1 MKAELITIGDEI
13 LIGQIVDTNAA
24 FMAKA
29 LTRAGINV
37 HWKST
42 IPDTTEAITEA
53 LEVGLKRSELLI
65 FSGGLGPTRDDKTK
79 ETMAAF
85 FGADLVLNQAVLDHI
100 EGLFKKYINTPI
112 SQMNRDQAL
121 LPSTCEV
128 LFNPN
133 GTAPGMWFE
142 KEGRVVVA
150 LPGVPYEMK
159 YLIRE
164 EVLPK
169 IQDRFSL
176 PYNEHR
182 TLMTYGLGESA
193 IAERIEDFENAL
205 PADIK
210 LAYLPSLGRVRLR
223 LSATGVDKEVLHDRV
238 ERQVSR
244 LRELVSDIYYGEEH
258 EGGIEAGIARLL
270 TEKGLRLAT
279 AESFTGGQIAR
290 QLIGIPGASQFF
302 KGSVVAYD
310 TEIKKRVLEVPHEL
324 IDQHSVVSEEVAV
337 AMVRNL
343 QQMMQSDFAIA
354 TTGNAGPTKGDSD
367 EEVGQ
372 VFIAIAS
379 PDKAYAVPFQMGKN
393 RERITQKSVNKALE
407 MIYQEI
413 LKF

>member
-1 MKAELITIGDEI
+1 
-13 LIGQIVDTNAA
+13 
-24 FMAKA
+24 
-29 LTRAGINV
+29 
-37 HWKST
+37 
-42 IPDTTEAITEA
+42 
-53 LEVGLKRSELLI
+53 
-65 FSGGLGPTRDDKTK
+65 
-79 ETMAAF
+79 
-85 FGADLVLNQAVLDHI
+85 
-100 EGLFKKYINTPI
+100 
-112 SQMNRDQAL
+112 
-121 LPSTCEV
+121 
-128 LFNPN
+128 
-133 GTAPGMWFE
+133 MWFE

-159 YLIRE
+159 HLIGA

-169 IQDRFSL
+169 IQQRFSL
-176 PYNEHR
+176 PFNEHR

-193 IAERIEDFENAL
+193 IAERLEDFENAL
-205 PADIK
+205 PEDIK

-223 LSATGVDKEVLHDRV
+223 ISASGSVKEDLQARV
-238 ERQVSR
+238 EQQVTQ
-244 LRELVSDIYYGEEH
+244 LRALVSDIYYGEE
-258 EGGIEAGIARLL
+258 EDGGIEAGIARLL

-310 TEIKKRVLEVPHEL
+310 TEIKRQVLEVPSTL
-324 IDQHSVVSEEVAV
+324 IEQHSVVSEEVAV
-337 AMVRNL
+337 TMVRHV

-367 EEVGQ
+367 EEVGE
-372 VFIAIAS
+372 VYIAIAS
-379 PDKAYAVPFQMGKN
+379 PEGAYAHSFQMGKN

>member
-13 LIGQIVDTNAA
+13 LIGQIVDTNAT
-24 FMAKA
+24 FMAQA
-29 LTRAGINV
+29 LTKAGINV

-42 IPDTTEAITEA
+42 IPDTSEAIIEA
-53 LEVGLKRSELLI
+53 LDAGLNRSDLLI

-79 ETMAAF
+79 ETMAAY
-85 FGADLVLNQAVLDHI
+85 FGSEMVLNQAVLHHI
-100 EGLFKKYINTPI
+100 EQLFQKYINTPI

-121 LPSTCEV
+121 LPSSCEV

-142 KEGRVVVA
+142 KAGRVVVA

-159 YLIRE
+159 HLVQA

-169 IQDRFSL
+169 IQQRFSL
-176 PYNEHR
+176 PFNEHR

-205 PADIK
+205 PGDIK

-223 LSATGVDKEVLHDRV
+223 LSATGAVKEDLQARV
-238 ERQVSR
+238 EQEVSQ
-244 LRELVSDIYYGEEH
+244 LRALVSDIYYGEEF

-270 TEKGLRLAT
+270 TEKGLCLAT

-290 QLIGIPGASQFF
+290 QLIGVPGASQFF

-310 TEIKKRVLEVPHEL
+310 TEIKKRVLEVSPEM
-324 IDQHSVVSEEVAV
+324 IDQFSVVSEEVAV
-337 AMVRNL
+337 AMVRKL

-354 TTGNAGPTKGDSD
+354 TTGNAGPAKGDSD

-372 VFIAIAS
+372 VYIAIAS
-379 PDKAYAVPFQMGKN
+379 PKKAYALSFQMGKN